1 MNKTK
6 VVLVPLHAD
15 DREQFIKDNQWA
27 FKYGSMEEFGLR
39 NDQMEEDGEIISR
52 KTIEDSIDQ
61 GEAYRIVCDGQ
72 IAGGVLY
79 MLKIAEAF
87 LIFCLHYPMCIARE

>member
-1 MNKTK
+1 MNKSR
-6 VVLVPLHAD
+6 VVLVALNSD

-52 KTIEDSIDQ
+52 KTIED
-61 GEAYRIVCDGQ
+61 IV
-72 IAGGVLY
+72 
-79 MLKIAEAF
+79 
-87 LIFCLHYPMCIARE
+87 

>member
-1 MNKTK
+1 MNRSN
-6 VVLVPLHAD
+6 VVLVPLKAD
-15 DREQFIKDNQWA
+15 DREQFIKDNQWT

-61 GEAYRIVCDGQ
+61 GEA
-72 IAGGVLY
+72 L
-79 MLKIAEAF
+79 
-87 LIFCLHYPMCIARE
+87 LILLPLRHILPKR